1 MTVEMIDQDSLRTLI
16 DRAKGGDREAF
27 NRLVEGCGRQVE
39 TAVLSFVDPKLRGN
53 LAVEELVQET
63 FVIAFESID
72 SFEWRSEGSL
82 VAWLGGIARNVVYTA
97 VRKARKKRPLEIVRN
112 IAAGDPSPSKV
123 VRRGERFDRLKTAF
137 RDLSEDYREVL
148 TLARIEGLPVSEI
161 SKRMGRSPEAIRQ
174 LLSRAIKQLRKS
186 FGDTESLHL
195 PDRRFMEEVD
205 DGE

>member
-1 MTVEMIDQDSLRTLI
+1 M
-16 DRAKGGDREAF
+16 
-27 NRLVEGCGRQVE
+27 
-39 TAVLSFVDPKLRGN
+39 AVISFVDPKLRDN

-63 FVIAFESID
+63 FVIAFQSIEK
-72 SFEWRSEGSL
+72 FEWRGEGSL

-97 VRKARKKRPLEIVRN
+97 VRKARKKRPLEIVRD